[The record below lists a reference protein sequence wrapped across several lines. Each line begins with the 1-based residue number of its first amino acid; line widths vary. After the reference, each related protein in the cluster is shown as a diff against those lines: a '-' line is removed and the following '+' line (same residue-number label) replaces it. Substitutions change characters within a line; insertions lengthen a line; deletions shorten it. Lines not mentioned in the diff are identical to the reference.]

1 VIIKLTNVSAK
12 HKGKILL
19 LNPKYIMA
27 VFEDTITNEDGSIEN
42 VTAVYSATQENWIVK
57 ETIDELWLKLKRDE
71 I

>member
-27 VFEDTITNEDGSIEN
+27 VFEDTI
-42 VTAVYSATQENWIVK
+42 
-57 ETIDELWLKLKRDE
+57 DELWLKLKRDE
-71 I
+71 T